1 MAPDT
6 QLIDTVSAEDFR
18 KGMRRLAA
26 AVNVIST
33 DTNGEL
39 HGLLATA
46 VCSVS
51 AEPPTLLVCVNQS
64 ATACA
69 PIAES
74 KRFCVSVL
82 SQKQYA
88 LAQTFLTVKSGERL
102 NLCKWQR
109 LATGA
114 PAIEG
119 ALVNFDCEVVQVI
132 HAGTHTIYLGRVVA
146 AALPEADAPLLYF
159 DGNYVG
165 TAPVT
170 LQ

>member
-1 MAPDT
+1 MTLETQPIEMVSPD
-6 QLIDTVSAEDFR
+6 DFR
-18 KGMRRLAA
+18 QGMRRLAA

-33 DTNGEL
+33 DMNGEL

-51 AEPPTLLVCVNQS
+51 AEPPTLLVCVNQN

-69 PIAES
+69 PIARS

-88 LAQTFLTVKSGERL
+88 LAQSFLTVKSEDRL

-109 LATGA
+109 LSTGA

-119 ALVNFDCEVVQVI
+119 ALVNFDCEVAQVVQ
-132 HAGTHTIYLGRVVA
+132 AGTHTIYLGRVVA
-146 AALPEADAPLLYF
+146 AALPKADAPLLYF
-159 DGNYVG
+159 DGAYAG
-165 TAPVT
+165 MAPVA
-170 LQ
+170 QK